1 MQVDMKMYRRA
12 PDSYKT
18 VRIPP
23 SEEGKSDRASWVDSA
38 NERIQ
43 AARVL
48 SWSFALSFLAIVA
61 TGAFTLL
68 SVPLS
73 DVALDDLPDR
83 VDRLNCLRA
92 ARRADYPVVFL
103 PIGSPAQ
110 YLKLVLRLDHVLKP
124 DEDSV
129 FVFAER
135 LHKSQTMRCAPFD
148 PPIPFRERC
157 SDVALLYN
165 GTNVQRMVHT
175 RFTFGNDYIERSN
188 ENRAAL
194 VGLDG
199 YMYMV
204 ADTTYY
210 LTNTHLCFGEYE
222 STEAEETLSFA
233 TGSDSKLRAR
243 LEDIQEYGPTSKFPV
258 ARANRDECENVTYA
272 NDIDLFPANAISE
285 STTWLTLSSNFLF
298 EYGNS
303 IIERRREAIEVGE
316 ACSRERSDL
325 SHIHALYRIDC
336 DTMYP
341 YGFCR
346 SDPALPFRR
355 LAQSR
360 LRIDVDIDGKGTL
373 LADHTDALARIP
385 YLVSYSDGL
394 SLAFGRLLIMLLTAA
409 VVFIRGNQNASSS
422 SFMFKHVFDTVRC
435 RKKTTITSTTDLS
448 WAFGHDKFEIGVD
461 IAITVVA
468 LLSRVLVFGFVWR
481 SLVADNHLRVVGFEM
496 VGISVSLA
504 HILLRYVV
512 LKCNLSREAP
522 LTKLAGPMS
531 ICDVAAAVLMAFSDP
546 PLLSTDDGRF
556 AAVGRLLIA
565 MLIAIQV
572 FSRCAFAASMTA
584 LMAKTVVND
593 RVAYSDLRGYRTV
606 LIVACALWV
615 LQGCACSASMCSLFV
630 NPAAYTMTRLLEGD
644 TSVFRFCIFFGIT
657 AASLPTITKVALRA
671 FEHECAADRQVVN
684 AQQ

>member
-1 MQVDMKMYRRA
+1 MSKADE
-12 PDSYKT
+12 T
-18 VRIPP
+18 T
-23 SEEGKSDRASWVDSA
+23 SDRVSWVDSP
-38 NERIQ
+38 NERKN

-68 SVPLS
+68 SVPLA
-73 DVALDDLPDR
+73 DVDLDDLAEK
-83 VDRLNCLRA
+83 VNGLNCLRV
-92 ARRADYPVVFL
+92 ARRADYPVVFVS
-103 PIGSPAQ
+103 IGSPAQ
-110 YLKLVLRLDHVLKP
+110 YLKLVLRLDHVVQP
-124 DEDSV
+124 EEDSV

-135 LHKSQTMRCAPFD
+135 LHKSQTMQCEPFD

-165 GTNVQRMVHT
+165 GTTVQSMVHT
-175 RFTFGNDYIERSN
+175 RFTFSNDYVEQAS
-188 ENRAAL
+188 EDRAAL

-199 YMYMV
+199 YVHLV
-204 ADTTYY
+204 AGTSYF
-210 LTNTHLCFGEYE
+210 LTNTHLCFGTYE
-222 STEAEETLSFA
+222 PTEAPETLAFETDSN
-233 TGSDSKLRAR
+233 SKLRSK
-243 LEDIQEYGPTSKFPV
+243 LEDIQNYEPTSEVPV
-258 ARANRDECENVTYA
+258 TRANRDDCENVTYS
-272 NDIDLFPANAISE
+272 NDIEIFPADAISE

-303 IIERRREAIEVGE
+303 VIERRREAIEVGE
-316 ACSRERSDL
+316 ACARERSDL
-325 SHIHALYRIDC
+325 SHIHALYRLDC
-336 DTMYP
+336 DILYP
-341 YGFCR
+341 NGHCR
-346 SDPALPFRR
+346 TDPALPFRR

-360 LRIDVDIDGKGTL
+360 LRLDIDADGKGTL

-385 YLVSYSDGL
+385 YLVSYGEGL
-394 SLAFGRLLIMLLTAA
+394 KLAFGRLLIMLLTAA

-422 SFMFKHVFDTVRC
+422 SFMLKHVFDTIRC
-435 RKKTTITSTTDLS
+435 RKKISITNTTDLS
-448 WAFGHDKFEIGVD
+448 WAFAHDHFEIGVD
-461 IAITVVA
+461 VAITVVA
-468 LLSRVLVFGFVWR
+468 LISRVLVFGFVWR
-481 SLVADNHLRVVGFEM
+481 SLVADNHARVIAFEL
-496 VGISVSLA
+496 VGISASLA

-512 LKCNLSREAP
+512 LKCDLSREAP

-531 ICDVAAAVLMAFSDP
+531 ICDVSAAVLLAFSDP

-593 RVAYSDLRGYRTV
+593 KVAYRDLKGYRTV
-606 LIVACALWV
+606 LIVACALWI

-644 TSVFRFCIFFGIT
+644 TSVYRFCIFFGLT
-657 AASLPTITKVALRA
+657 AASLPTITKVALRTL
-671 FEHECAADRQVVN
+671 EHECESDRQVVK
-684 AQQ
+684 AQ